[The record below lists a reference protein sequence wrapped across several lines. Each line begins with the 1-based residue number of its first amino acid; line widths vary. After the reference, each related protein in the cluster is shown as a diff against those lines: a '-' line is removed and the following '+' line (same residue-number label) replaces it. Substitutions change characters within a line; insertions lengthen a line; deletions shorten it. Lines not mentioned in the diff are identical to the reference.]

1 MDDTVA
7 PNESDP
13 EDFIEVSAD
22 IKAQSMAL
30 LYEMNSEGVAQYDEL
45 LLERITAQIGEH
57 KVGIISVAGKP
68 RGGKTFFL
76 NFLLRVLRN
85 GDARFLSHESIGG
98 YDGIPFKNGYI
109 ADTKGIL
116 VWPKVFF
123 RRDKFG
129 EEIAILLVDTQGTFD
144 NESDIDQSINY
155 FAVSLLLSSIQ
166 VFNTK
171 SNLDLQDFDA
181 LNQFIA
187 YSDLSGD
194 SVGQHMFFLIRDAPI
209 DKGLT
214 PSFLTRIMEGSRRA
228 SKTHEL
234 ITGVMRAF
242 LRTECYLVPRP
253 DQKLVDADMEIKAAD
268 VGKDCHDCL
277 ADAANHLIQNLEPK
291 TVQGV
296 TLTGSTLKSYAKDV
310 FEKMKS
316 KGRNKIGTL
325 FDAMKTMAFDAAK
338 KGGKAAFKDGWNRF
352 NQIHH
357 FQPIAPR
364 EFAAESKSILEQA
377 KNAYLSVVR
386 YGSEESRQ
394 EHFNNFLSELMEK
407 CEDKKTFNDEKYR
420 DQKIASAYEAAIQ
433 LYEKESQPTFMK
445 ILEQRSF
452 DNIQKQHQAAY
463 KKALSLF
470 DKETNEFLM
479 DTDLAIK
486 KRMKLVELIENRSFD
501 ILRENSM
508 QSIREKGRELC
519 DLVVNKYR
527 DFLMMKQSEITKPEE
542 IEKSI
547 EEARNQLTDNI
558 LEEKNNLLT
567 QIQQEFPQLAFEEV
581 DQYLET
587 INDKALDF
595 MIKRVDQEFKMIA
608 GALLKTQEIEK
619 QMHAKE
625 QEQQLNEALI
635 RQEIGILR
643 ASADQLREKDKVNE
657 ERQLE
662 AARKEAQA
670 IEKEK
675 QQQKDAEK
683 TRRLI
688 LGLQQSLDKSK
699 QDMQLI
705 TGKPVV
711 LGIDLGT
718 TYSCVGVCVD
728 GEVTIIPNEYG
739 KQTTPSQVAFTDTE
753 ILVGEAARQQ
763 ATRNSGNTIYDT
775 KRLIGRKFN
784 DPVVQQEMRHVPF
797 EVVDVENEPRIKVTR
812 SCTDYVY
819 TSREISGMILKK
831 LKELSQ
837 GFLDRELTKAVITV
851 PAYFNDSQRNETILA
866 AEEAGLQVLR
876 IVNEPTAAAIAYGI
890 NNRSEK
896 PRTFLVFDFG
906 GGTLDVSIITAHN
919 GTFETKA
926 TSGDTHLGGEDLNNK
941 LLEHV
946 LSIASKKGFILD
958 GNKRAVMR
966 LYLQCELAKIQLS
979 SETKAE
985 INVPSLVLGKDFKVS
1000 ISRAKFENICEEI
1013 FERALQPVKQA
1024 MSDANLTAAEIDEIL
1039 MVGGSSRIPKVRKM
1053 LSELLDNKELNTSLN
1068 ADEVVAYGAAIQAAK
1083 ISGDQHE
1090 KIRNLVFKEV
1100 TPLSLG
1106 IEVDWQT
1113 TMSFKVYQGER
1124 KRAALNYLLGQF
1136 TIEVTSAKQGETT
1149 VDVTFSLDENGIL
1162 EVTAEE
1168 LCSGKSNSL
1177 KIEKSTN
1184 TRDVRDIERSHRSK
1198 VFPAEYR

>member
-1 MDDTVA
+1 MEDTVA
-7 PNESDP
+7 PNESDL
-13 EDFIEVSAD
+13 EDFFEVSAD
-22 IKAQSMAL
+22 IKPQTSMAL

-57 KVGIISVAGKP
+57 K
-68 RGGKTFFL
+68 
-76 NFLLRVLRN
+76 
-85 GDARFLSHESIGG
+85 
-98 YDGIPFKNGYI
+98 NGYV

-194 SVGQHMFFLIRDAPI
+194 SVGQHIFFLIRDAPI
-209 DKGLT
+209 GKGLT
-214 PSFLTRIMEGSRRA
+214 PRFLTRITEGSRRA
-228 SKTHEL
+228 LKTHEL
-234 ITGVMRAF
+234 IDGVMRAF
-242 LRTECYLVPRP
+242 LKTECYLVPRP
-253 DQKLVDADMEIKAAD
+253 DKKLVDADMEIKAAD
-268 VGKDCHDCL
+268 VGKDCLDCL
-277 ADAANHLIQNLEPK
+277 ADAANYLIQNLEPK

-296 TLTGSTLKSYAKDV
+296 TLTGSTLKSYAK
-310 FEKMKS
+310 
-316 KGRNKIGTL
+316 
-325 FDAMKTMAFDAAK
+325 AMKTMAFDAAK

-688 LGLQQSLDKSK
+688 LGLQQSL
-699 QDMQLI
+699 
-705 TGKPVV
+705 
-711 LGIDLGT
+711 
-718 TYSCVGVCVD
+718 
-728 GEVTIIPNEYG
+728 
-739 KQTTPSQVAFTDTE
+739 
-753 ILVGEAARQQ
+753 
-763 ATRNSGNTIYDT
+763 
-775 KRLIGRKFN
+775 
-784 DPVVQQEMRHVPF
+784 
-797 EVVDVENEPRIKVTR
+797 
-812 SCTDYVY
+812 
-819 TSREISGMILKK
+819 GM
-831 LKELSQ
+831 
-837 GFLDRELTKAVITV
+837 V
-851 PAYFNDSQRNETILA
+851 
-866 AEEAGLQVLR
+866 
-876 IVNEPTAAAIAYGI
+876 
-890 NNRSEK
+890 
-896 PRTFLVFDFG
+896 
-906 GGTLDVSIITAHN
+906 
-919 GTFETKA
+919 
-926 TSGDTHLGGEDLNNK
+926 
-941 LLEHV
+941 
-946 LSIASKKGFILD
+946 
-958 GNKRAVMR
+958 
-966 LYLQCELAKIQLS
+966 
-979 SETKAE
+979 
-985 INVPSLVLGKDFKVS
+985 
-1000 ISRAKFENICEEI
+1000 
-1013 FERALQPVKQA
+1013 
-1024 MSDANLTAAEIDEIL
+1024 
-1039 MVGGSSRIPKVRKM
+1039 
-1053 LSELLDNKELNTSLN
+1053 
-1068 ADEVVAYGAAIQAAK
+1068 
-1083 ISGDQHE
+1083 
-1090 KIRNLVFKEV
+1090 
-1100 TPLSLG
+1100 
-1106 IEVDWQT
+1106 
-1113 TMSFKVYQGER
+1113 
-1124 KRAALNYLLGQF
+1124 
-1136 TIEVTSAKQGETT
+1136 
-1149 VDVTFSLDENGIL
+1149 
-1162 EVTAEE
+1162 
-1168 LCSGKSNSL
+1168 
-1177 KIEKSTN
+1177 
-1184 TRDVRDIERSHRSK
+1184 
-1198 VFPAEYR
+1198 